1 MHGFA
6 SSIFALMTCSG
17 LCLAQAPSNDPA
29 QAASEQASPQIA
41 PTQPAPAPSQAQ
53 GGGLTGTISPVGR
66 PTTGTG
72 VTAELRLYGM
82 HVLSSDLDQG
92 GDASLTRAG
101 ATMGVD
107 IPLNDRSS
115 LGFEMG
121 TRVDWYD
128 FGPGALPFVSLP
140 PFEVRD
146 PWDTIYRYDVGVSW
160 QNQIDDQWG
169 YRLGAFASSSGES
182 DAEFSDTIEYGGFVA
197 FSYAHSRD
205 LILGLGVGLSSQI
218 EDDVRVLPIPFLRWQ
233 INEKWLLASDRTT
246 NIGGIA
252 LTYAATEDFSIGGL
266 VGFDT
271 SNFRL
276 GEDASIPNGVGR
288 HSFIPVGLIASWKPT
303 SQFGLTGVV
312 GMAFSQEYTLDNS
325 DGNEIAQDDA
335 ESAGVLALVATLR
348 F

>member
-6 SSIFALMTCSG
+6 SSTLALATVAG
-17 LCLAQAPSNDPA
+17 LCLGQTPASDPS
-29 QAASEQASPQIA
+29 QAASERTSTELAATQA
-41 PTQPAPAPSQAQ
+41 APAQAQ
-53 GGGLTGTISPVGR
+53 GSGLTGTISPVGR

-107 IPLNDRSS
+107 IPVNERSS
-115 LGFEMG
+115 LGFELG

-246 NIGGIA
+246 NIGGVA
-252 LTYAATEDFSIGGL
+252 LTYAATDDFSIGGL

-288 HSFIPVGLIASWKPT
+288 HSFMPVGVIASWKPT
-303 SQFGLTGVV
+303 AQFSLTGVAGV
-312 GMAFSQEYTLDNS
+312 ALAQEYTLDNS
-325 DGNEIAQDDA
+325 EGNEIAEDDA
-335 ESAGVLALVATLR
+335 ESAGMFAVVATLR

>member
-6 SSIFALMTCSG
+6 LTIFSLVTLSGTCLTQGQDDTTQPVSEQP
-17 LCLAQAPSNDPA
+17 AAVAPAAAPA
-29 QAASEQASPQIA
+29 Q
-41 PTQPAPAPSQAQ
+41 TQ

-82 HVLSSDLDQG
+82 HVLSSDLDEG

-101 ATMGVD
+101 ATIGVD
-107 IPLNDRSS
+107 IPVKERSS
-115 LGFEMG
+115 LGFELG

-169 YRLGAFASSSGES
+169 YRVGAFASSSGES

-197 FSYAHSRD
+197 FSYAASQD
-205 LILGLGVGLSSQI
+205 LIVGLGVGLSSQI

-246 NIGGIA
+246 NIGGVA
-252 LTYAATEDFSIGGL
+252 LTYAASDTLRIGAL

-276 GEDASIPNGVGR
+276 GEDASIPDGVGR
-288 HSFIPVGLIASWKPT
+288 HSFIPVGVIATWEATPQLSV
-303 SQFGLTGVV
+303 TGVAGV
-312 GMAFSQEYTLDNS
+312 AFAQEYTLD
-325 DGNEIAQDDA
+325 DREGNRIAKDDA
-335 ESAGVLALVATLR
+335 ESAGMFALVATLR